1 MKLLFAPLEGITNYV
16 YRNTHNEMFGN
27 CDEYYS
33 PFITPS
39 EDDKVNRKG
48 LNDIIPE
55 NNHGIVIKPQ
65 VLTNSAEAF
74 LKFAEKIAAV
84 GHDEVNLNFGCPSQT
99 VVKKGKGS
107 GFLKEPE
114 RVESFLEDVF
124 RVHPMKISVKTRTG
138 FFDGGEMDTLMEIYN
153 KYPLELLIIHP
164 RTRSDFYNGMPDLE
178 VFKKAFY
185 NSKNPVCYNGNIDT
199 VEDYER
205 IKSMFPEVQYI
216 MLGRGLIRNPAL
228 AREINGGDRITTE
241 EIIAFSKRLAQ
252 NYQSTLKSE
261 TFTLN
266 KLKEVWMYMIQ
277 NYPEEKKIFK
287 AIRKANKLVEF
298 MGAIECLPKL
308 INRKAE
314 A

>member
-16 YRNTHNEMFGN
+16 YRNTHREMFGY

-48 LNDIIPE
+48 LRDIVPE
-55 NNHGIVIKPQ
+55 NNPDIVIKPQ

-74 LKFAEKIAAV
+74 LRFTEKIMAV
-84 GHDEVNLNFGCPSQT
+84 GFDEVNLNFGCPSQT

-107 GFLKEPE
+107 GFLKDPDKVDAFLDAVFSEP
-114 RVESFLEDVF
+114 
-124 RVHPMKISVKTRTG
+124 PMKISVKTRTG
-138 FFDGGEMDTLMEIYN
+138 FLEGCEMDNLMEIYN

-164 RTRSDFYNGMPDLE
+164 RTRSDFYNGVPDIE

-185 NSKNPVCYNGNIDT
+185 SSKNTVCYNGNIDS
-199 VEDYER
+199 VEDYNR
-205 IKSMFPEVQYI
+205 IVEMFPESEYI
-216 MLGRGLIRNPAL
+216 MLGRGAVKNPAL
-228 AREINGGDRITTE
+228 FREIRGGKRVTTE
-241 EIIAFSKRLAQ
+241 EIVEFTKRLSE
-252 NYQSTLKSE
+252 NYQEALNSE

-266 KLKEVWMYMIQ
+266 KMKEIWMYIIQ

-287 AIRKANKLVEF
+287 TIRKANKLSDF
-298 MGAIECLPKL
+298 MNAIECLPE
-308 INRKAE
+308 I
-314 A
+314 

>member
-1 MKLLFAPLEGITNYV
+1 MKLLFAPLEGITNFV
-16 YRNTHNEMFGN
+16 YRNTHNEMFGS

-55 NNHGIVIKPQ
+55 NNPDIVIKPQ

-74 LKFAEKIAAV
+74 LKFTEKIKAV
-84 GHDEVNLNFGCPSQT
+84 GYDEVNLNFGCPSQT

-107 GFLKEPE
+107 GFLKTPD
-114 RVESFLEDVF
+114 RVDEFLEAVF
-124 RVHPMKISVKTRTG
+124 RIQPMKISVKTRTG
-138 FFDGGEMDTLMEIYN
+138 FFEGEEMENLMDIYN
-153 KYPLELLIIHP
+153 KYPIELLIIHP
-164 RTRSDFYNGMPDLE
+164 RTRSDFYNGLPDLE
-178 VFKKAFY
+178 VFKRAFY
-185 NSKNPVCYNGNIDT
+185 KSKNPVCYNGNINT
-199 VEDYER
+199 REDYER
-205 IKSMFPEVQYI
+205 ICRMFPEVEYI

-228 AREINGGDRITTE
+228 SREIRGGERITTGE
-241 EIIAFSKRLAQ
+241 LIEFSKRLAD
-252 NYQSTLKSE
+252 NYQATLRSE

-287 AIRKANKLVEF
+287 AIRKANKLVDF
-298 MGAIECLPKL
+298 IGAIECLSE
-308 INRKAE
+308 I
-314 A
+314 

>member
-16 YRNTHNEMFGN
+16 YRNTHNEMFGGL
-27 CDEYYS
+27 DEYYS

-55 NNHGIVIKPQ
+55 NNPDIVIKPQ

-74 LKFAEKIAAV
+74 LKFTEKIKNV
-84 GHDEVNLNFGCPSQT
+84 GYDEVNLNFGCPSQT

-107 GFLKEPE
+107 GILKDPDKVDE
-114 RVESFLEDVF
+114 LLCKVF
-124 RVHPMKISVKTRTG
+124 EEHPMKISVKTRTG
-138 FFDGGEMDTLMEIYN
+138 FLDGNEMDHLTDIYN

-178 VFKKAFY
+178 VFKRAFY

-199 VEDYER
+199 VLDFER
-205 IKSMFPEVQYI
+205 IKEMFPELDTV
-216 MLGRGLIRNPAL
+216 MLGRGVIKNPAL
-228 AREINGGDRITTE
+228 CREIRGGKRISTE
-241 EIIAFSKRLAQ
+241 EIVAFSKKLAD
-252 NYQSTLKSE
+252 NYQSTLRSE

-266 KLKEVWMYMIQ
+266 KLKEVWMYIIQ

-287 AIRKANKLVEF
+287 TIRKANKLVDF
-298 MGAIECLPKL
+298 MGAVECLPEL
-308 INRKAE
+308 
-314 A
+314 

>member
-1 MKLLFAPLEGITNYV
+1 MKILFAPLEGITNFV
-16 YRNTHNEMFGN
+16 YRNTHNEMFGH

-55 NNHGIVIKPQ
+55 NNPNITIKPQ

-74 LKFAEKIAAV
+74 LKFTEKIQNV
-84 GHDEVNLNFGCPSQT
+84 GYDEVNLNFGCPSQT

-107 GFLKEPE
+107 GFLKEPD
-114 RVESFLEDVF
+114 RVDSFLEDVF
-124 RVHPMKISVKTRTG
+124 EIRPMKISVKTRTG
-138 FFDGGEMDTLMEIYN
+138 FLDGGEMENLTEIYN
-153 KYPLELLIIHP
+153 KYPIELLIIHP

-185 NSKNPVCYNGNIDT
+185 NSKNPVCYNGNVDT
-199 VEDYER
+199 AEDYKR
-205 IKSMFPEVQYI
+205 IKNMFPSLDCM

-228 AREINGGDRITTE
+228 AREIRGGQRIRTE
-241 EIIAFSKRLAQ
+241 EIIAFSKRLAD
-252 NYQSTLKSE
+252 NYQETLRSE

-287 AIRKANKLVEF
+287 TIRKAGKLVEF
-298 MGAIECLPKL
+298 MGAIEALPELK
-308 INRKAE
+308 
-314 A
+314 

>member
-27 CDEYYS
+27 LDEYYS

-55 NNHGIVIKPQ
+55 NNPNIVIKPQ
-65 VLTNSAEAF
+65 VLTNSGEAF
-74 LKFAEKIAAV
+74 LKFTEKIKNV
-84 GHDEVNLNFGCPSQT
+84 GYDEVNLNFGCPSQT

-107 GFLKEPE
+107 GILKDPYKVDE
-114 RVESFLEDVF
+114 LLYKVF
-124 RVHPMKISVKTRTG
+124 EEQPMKISVKTRTG
-138 FFDGGEMDTLMEIYN
+138 VLDGSEMDTLMEIYN

-185 NSKNPVCYNGNIDT
+185 SSKNPVCYNGNINS
-199 VEDYER
+199 VEDYEK
-205 IKSMFPEVQYI
+205 IKAMFPELDCV
-216 MLGRGLIRNPAL
+216 MLGRGLIRNMAL
-228 AREINGGDRITTE
+228 GREIHGGKSITTE
-241 EIIAFSKRLAQ
+241 EIVAFSKRLAD
-252 NYQSTLKSE
+252 NYQATLRSE

-277 NYPEEKKIFK
+277 QYPEEKKIFK
-287 AIRKANKLVEF
+287 TIRKANKLTEF
-298 MGAIECLPKL
+298 IGAIEALPELK
-308 INRKAE
+308 
-314 A
+314 

>member
-1 MKLLFAPLEGITNYV
+1 MQLLFAPLEGITNYV

-27 CDEYYS
+27 LDEYYS

-55 NNHGIVIKPQ
+55 NNPNIVIKPQ
-65 VLTNSAEAF
+65 VLTNSGEAF
-74 LKFAEKIAAV
+74 LKFTEKIKNV
-84 GHDEVNLNFGCPSQT
+84 GYDEVNLNFGCPSQT

-107 GFLKEPE
+107 GILKDPYKVDE
-114 RVESFLEDVF
+114 LLCKVF
-124 RVHPMKISVKTRTG
+124 EEKPMKISVKTRTG
-138 FFDGGEMDTLMEIYN
+138 FLDGSEMDTLMDIYN

-185 NSKNPVCYNGNIDT
+185 SSKNPVCYNGNINT
-199 VEDYER
+199 VEDYEK
-205 IKSMFPEVQYI
+205 IKAMFPELDCV
-216 MLGRGLIRNPAL
+216 MLGRGLIRNMAL
-228 AREINGGDRITTE
+228 AREIRGGKSITTE
-241 EIIAFSKRLAQ
+241 EIVAFSKRLAD
-252 NYQSTLKSE
+252 NYQATLRSE

-287 AIRKANKLVEF
+287 TIRKANKLTEF
-298 MGAIECLPKL
+298 IGAIECLPEL
-308 INRKAE
+308 N
-314 A
+314 

>member
-16 YRNTHNEMFGN
+16 YRNTHNEMFGF

-48 LNDIIPE
+48 LNDIVPE
-55 NNHGIVIKPQ
+55 NNPDIVIKPQ

-74 LKFAEKIAAV
+74 LKFTEKIKAV
-84 GHDEVNLNFGCPSQT
+84 GYDEVNLNFGCPSQT

-107 GFLKEPE
+107 GFLKEPDK
-114 RVESFLEDVF
+114 VDKFLNDVF
-124 RVHPMKISVKTRTG
+124 EVRPMKISVKTRTG
-138 FFDGGEMDTLMEIYN
+138 FLEGSEMENLMDIYN
-153 KYPLELLIIHP
+153 KYPLEMLIIHP

-185 NSKNPVCYNGNIDT
+185 TSENHVCYNGNINT
-199 VEDYER
+199 VEDYEKIR
-205 IKSMFPEVQYI
+205 AIFPELDCI
-216 MLGRGLIRNPAL
+216 MLGRGVIRNPAL
-228 AREINGGDRITTE
+228 MREIRGGKKITTE
-241 EIIAFSKRLAQ
+241 EIVSFSKRLAD
-252 NYQSTLKSE
+252 NYQSTLRSE

-277 NYPEEKKIFK
+277 LYPEEKKIFK
-287 AIRKANKLVEF
+287 AIRKANKLVDF
-298 MGAIECLPKL
+298 MGAVELLPELK
-308 INRKAE
+308 
-314 A
+314 

>member
-16 YRNTHNEMFGN
+16 YRNTHKEMFGGT
-27 CDEYYS
+27 DEYYS

-55 NNHGIVIKPQ
+55 NNPDIVIKPQ

-74 LKFAEKIAAV
+74 LKFTEKIKNV
-84 GHDEVNLNFGCPSQT
+84 GYDEVNLNFGCPSQT

-107 GFLKEPE
+107 GFLKDPDKVD
-114 RVESFLEDVF
+114 RFLDEVF
-124 RVHPMKISVKTRTG
+124 KALPMKISVKTRTG
-138 FFDGGEMDTLMEIYN
+138 FLHSDEMDNLMDIYN
-153 KYPLELLIIHP
+153 KYPIELLIIHP

-178 VFKKAFY
+178 VFEKAFY
-185 NSKNPVCYNGNIDT
+185 VSKNPVCYNGNIDT
-199 VEDYER
+199 VEDYEK
-205 IKSMFPEVQYI
+205 IKARFPTLEHV
-216 MLGRGLIRNPAL
+216 MLGRGVIRNPAL
-228 AREINGGDRITTE
+228 MREIRGGDRIKTA
-241 EIIAFSKRLAQ
+241 EIVAFSKRLAD
-252 NYQSTLKSE
+252 NYQTTLRSE

-287 AIRKANKLVEF
+287 TIRKANKLCDF
-298 MGAIECLPKL
+298 ISAIDCLPE
-308 INRKAE
+308 I
-314 A
+314 

>member
-16 YRNTHNEMFGN
+16 YRNTHKEMFGF

-55 NNHGIVIKPQ
+55 NNPHMVIKPQ

-74 LKFAEKIAAV
+74 LKFTEKIKAV
-84 GHDEVNLNFGCPSQT
+84 GYDEVNLNFGCPSQT

-107 GFLKEPE
+107 GFLKEPDK
-114 RVESFLEDVF
+114 VDKFLNDVF
-124 RVHPMKISVKTRTG
+124 EVHPMKISVKTRTG
-138 FFDGGEMDTLMEIYN
+138 FLHGSEMESLMDIYN
-153 KYPLELLIIHP
+153 KYPLEMLIIHP
-164 RTRSDFYNGMPDLE
+164 RTRSDFYNGVPDLE

-185 NSKNPVCYNGNIDT
+185 KSKNTVCYNGNIDT
-199 VEDYER
+199 VDDYER
-205 IKSMFPEVQYI
+205 ICSVFGELDYV
-216 MLGRGLIRNPAL
+216 MLGRGAIRNPAL
-228 AREINGGDRITTE
+228 FREIRGGEAVTTE
-241 EIIAFSKRLAQ
+241 EIIAFSKKLAE
-252 NYQSTLKSE
+252 NYQSTLRSE

-277 NYPEEKKIFK
+277 SYPEEKKIFK
-287 AIRKANKLVEF
+287 AIRKANKLIDF
-298 MGAIECLPKL
+298 INAIECLPE
-308 INRKAE
+308 I
-314 A
+314 

>member
-16 YRNTHNEMFGN
+16 YRNTHREMFGQ

-55 NNHGIVIKPQ
+55 NNPDIVIKPQ

-74 LKFAEKIAAV
+74 LKFTEKIMNV
-84 GHDEVNLNFGCPSQT
+84 GYDEVNLNFGCPSQT

-107 GFLKEPE
+107 GFLKEPD
-114 RVESFLEDVF
+114 RVDAFLNDVF
-124 RVHPMKISVKTRTG
+124 QVHPMKISVKTRTG
-138 FFDGGEMDTLMEIYN
+138 FLEGAEMDNLMKIYN
-153 KYPLELLIIHP
+153 KFPLELLIIHP
-164 RTRSDFYNGMPDLE
+164 RTRSDFYNGVPDLE

-185 NSKNPVCYNGNIDT
+185 MSENPVCYNGNIDT
-199 VEDYER
+199 LEDYEK
-205 IKSMFPEVQYI
+205 IKEMFPELECV

-228 AREINGGDRITTE
+228 ARHIRGGKNITTE
-241 EIIAFSKRLAQ
+241 EIVAFSKKLAD
-252 NYQSTLKSE
+252 NYQATLRSE

-287 AIRKANKLVEF
+287 TIRKANKLVEF
-298 MGAIECLPKL
+298 IGAIECLPELK
-308 INRKAE
+308 
-314 A
+314 

>member
-27 CDEYYS
+27 LDEYYS

-55 NNHGIVIKPQ
+55 NNPNIVIKPQ
-65 VLTNSAEAF
+65 VLTNSGEAF
-74 LKFAEKIAAV
+74 LKFTEKIKNV
-84 GHDEVNLNFGCPSQT
+84 GYDEVNLNFGCPSQT

-107 GFLKEPE
+107 GILKDPYKVDE
-114 RVESFLEDVF
+114 LLYKVF
-124 RVHPMKISVKTRTG
+124 EEHPMKISVKTRTG
-138 FFDGGEMDTLMEIYN
+138 FLEGSEMDTLIDIYN

-185 NSKNPVCYNGNIDT
+185 SSKNPVCYNGNINS
-199 VEDYER
+199 VEEYEK
-205 IKSMFPEVQYI
+205 IKAMFPELDFI
-216 MLGRGLIRNPAL
+216 MLGRGLICNMAL
-228 AREINGGDRITTE
+228 GREIRGGKSITTE
-241 EIIAFSKRLAQ
+241 EIVAFSKRLAD
-252 NYQSTLKSE
+252 NYQATLRSE

-277 NYPEEKKIFK
+277 QYPEEKKIFK
-287 AIRKANKLVEF
+287 TIRKANKLAEF
-298 MGAIECLPKL
+298 IGAIEALPELK
-308 INRKAE
+308 
-314 A
+314 

>member
-1 MKLLFAPLEGITNYV
+1 MKILFAPLEGITNFV
-16 YRNTHNEMFGN
+16 YRNTHNEMFGS

-55 NNHGIVIKPQ
+55 NNPNIIIKPQ
-65 VLTNSAEAF
+65 VLTNSSEAF
-74 LKFAEKIAAV
+74 LKFTEKIMAV
-84 GHDEVNLNFGCPSQT
+84 GYDEVNLNFGCPSQT

-107 GFLKEPE
+107 GFLKEPGK
-114 RVESFLEDVF
+114 VDAFLDEVF

-138 FFDGGEMDTLMEIYN
+138 FLEGSEMDELMEIYN

-164 RTRSDFYNGMPDLE
+164 RTRSDFYNGVPDME

-185 NSKNPVCYNGNIDT
+185 NSKNKVCYNGNIDT
-199 VEDYER
+199 KEDYER
-205 IKSMFPEVQYI
+205 IKNMFPDLEYV

-228 AREINGGDRITTE
+228 SREIRGGEKITTD
-241 EIIAFSKRLAQ
+241 EIVEFSKRLAE
-252 NYQSTLKSE
+252 NYQSTLRSE

-287 AIRKANKLVEF
+287 TIRKANKLCDF
-298 MGAIECLPKL
+298 IGAIECLP
-308 INRKAE
+308 E
-314 A
+314 M

>member
-1 MKLLFAPLEGITNYV
+1 MKILFAPLEGITNYV
-16 YRNTHNEMFGN
+16 YRNTHNEMFGF

-55 NNHGIVIKPQ
+55 NNENIVIKPQ

-74 LKFAEKIAAV
+74 LKFTEKVKAV
-84 GHDEVNLNFGCPSQT
+84 GYDEVNLNFGCPSQT

-107 GFLKEPE
+107 GILKDPGKVERFLDE
-114 RVESFLEDVF
+114 VF
-124 RVHPMKISVKTRTG
+124 KVHPMKISVKTRIG
-138 FFDGGEMDTLMEIYN
+138 FLDGSEMDNLMKIYN

-178 VFKKAFY
+178 VFKRAFY
-185 NSKNPVCYNGNIDT
+185 TSKNPVCYNGNIDT
-199 VEDYER
+199 AEDYER
-205 IKSMFPEVQYI
+205 ILKMFPELEYV
-216 MLGRGLIRNPAL
+216 MLGRGLIRNMAL
-228 AREINGGDRITTE
+228 AREINGGKRITTE
-241 EIIAFSKRLAQ
+241 EIVAFSKRLAD
-252 NYQSTLKSE
+252 NYQSTLRSE

-287 AIRKANKLVEF
+287 AIRKANKLVDF
-298 MGAIECLPKL
+298 IGAIECLSE
-308 INRKAE
+308 I
-314 A
+314 

>member
-1 MKLLFAPLEGITNYV
+1 MKLLFAPLEGITNFV
-16 YRNTHNEMFGN
+16 YRNTHKEMFGFS
-27 CDEYYS
+27 DEYYS

-48 LNDIIPE
+48 LNDIVPE
-55 NNHGIVIKPQ
+55 NNPDIVIKPQ

-74 LKFAEKIAAV
+74 LKFTEKIKNV
-84 GHDEVNLNFGCPSQT
+84 GYDEVNLNFGCPSKT

-114 RVESFLEDVF
+114 KVEAFLDAVF
-124 RVHPMKISVKTRTG
+124 IEKPMKISVKTRTG
-138 FFDGGEMDTLMEIYN
+138 FFDGSEMDNLMEIYN
-153 KYPLELLIIHP
+153 KYPLEMLIIHP
-164 RTRSDFYNGMPDLE
+164 RTRSDFYNGVPDLD

-205 IKSMFPEVQYI
+205 IKAMFPELRYV
-216 MLGRGLIRNPAL
+216 MLGRGVIRNPAL
-228 AREINGGDRITTE
+228 MREIRGGEKITTS
-241 EIIAFSKRLAQ
+241 EIVAFSKKLAE
-252 NYQSTLKSE
+252 NYQNTLRSE

-287 AIRKANKLVEF
+287 TIRKANKLCDF
-298 MGAIECLPKL
+298 MGAVECLPE
-308 INRKAE
+308 I
-314 A
+314 

>member
-1 MKLLFAPLEGITNYV
+1 MKLLFAPLEGITNFV
-16 YRNTHNEMFGN
+16 YRNTHKEMFGFS
-27 CDEYYS
+27 DEYYS

-55 NNHGIVIKPQ
+55 NNPDIVIKPQ

-74 LKFAEKIAAV
+74 LKFAEKIKAV
-84 GHDEVNLNFGCPSQT
+84 GYDEVNLNFGCPSQT

-107 GFLKEPE
+107 GFLREPDK
-114 RVESFLEDVF
+114 VDAFLDAVF
-124 RVHPMKISVKTRTG
+124 TEKPMKISVKTRTG
-138 FFDGGEMDTLMEIYN
+138 FLEGGEMDNLMEIYN
-153 KYPLELLIIHP
+153 KYPIELLIIHP
-164 RTRSDFYNGMPDLE
+164 RTRSDFYNGVPDLE

-199 VEDYER
+199 AEDYER
-205 IKSMFPEVQYI
+205 IKTMFPELRYV
-216 MLGRGLIRNPAL
+216 MLGRGVIRNPAL
-228 AREINGGDRITTE
+228 MREIRGGEKISTK
-241 EIIAFSKRLAQ
+241 EIVAFSKKLAE
-252 NYQSTLKSE
+252 NYQNTLRSE

-287 AIRKANKLVEF
+287 TIRKANKLCDF
-298 MGAIECLPKL
+298 MGAVECLPE
-308 INRKAE
+308 I
-314 A
+314 

>member
-1 MKLLFAPLEGITNYV
+1 MKILFAPLEGITNFV
-16 YRNTHNEMFGN
+16 YRNTHNEMFG
-27 CDEYYS
+27 CMDEYYS

-48 LNDIIPE
+48 LNDIVPE
-55 NNHGIVIKPQ
+55 NNPDIVIKPQ

-74 LKFAEKIAAV
+74 LKFTEKIMAV
-84 GHDEVNLNFGCPSQT
+84 GYDEVNLNFGCPSQT

-107 GFLKEPE
+107 GFLKEPDK
-114 RVESFLEDVF
+114 VDAFLDEVF

-138 FFDGGEMDTLMEIYN
+138 FLDGSEMDDLMEIYN

-164 RTRSDFYNGMPDLE
+164 RTRSDFYNGVPDIE

-185 NSKNPVCYNGNIDT
+185 TSKNAVCYNGNIDT

-205 IKSMFPEVQYI
+205 IKNMFPELDVM

-228 AREINGGDRITTE
+228 SREIRGGGRITTA
-241 EIIAFSKRLAQ
+241 EIVEFSKRLAD
-252 NYQSTLKSE
+252 NYQSTLRSE

-287 AIRKANKLVEF
+287 TIRKANKLVEF
-298 MGAIECLPKL
+298 IGAVECLPE
-308 INRKAE
+308 I
-314 A
+314 